1 MDSPFETD
9 DPFPPA
15 TPSLTPSAVPPL
27 APPAT
32 PHFAP
37 PAATP
42 PLATLDATPPPHPA
56 APPAIDLRAALN
68 DEQYAAVTAP
78 PGPLLV
84 LAGAGSGK
92 TRTLTYRV
100 AYLLSQGVRPGDI
113 LLLTFTNKAAK
124 EMLHR
129 VEELTGVEP
138 RRFWGGTFHSIGHR
152 ALRMFGEEI
161 GLPKNFTILDADES
175 ETLLKQTVDTED
187 NTFFKNKTN
196 PRPGPLFS
204 IISLARNTRQPIP
217 DTIEKH
223 FPQYSEIKY
232 AIQPLAAAYAEKKRA
247 QNVCD
252 YDDLLAGWLELLE
265 KNPSIA
271 NYFSHRFRHLLVDEY
286 QDTNTLQ
293 SQIIDHIAQHHSVMA
308 VGDDAQCI
316 YSWRGANFENI
327 MTFPERHPG
336 TTIHRIEINYRSTPE
351 ILNLAN
357 GILEAQPKGR
367 HFDKE
372 LRAARAHSQKPLIV
386 ETIDDREQAEF
397 VRKRIR
403 ALTEDEGVS
412 PGQIAILYR
421 SHFIAMEM
429 QLVLSR
435 ASIPYHI
442 TSGVKFFDR
451 QHIRDIVA
459 LVTFVYNP
467 GNEMSWRRIACLLPK
482 IGEKNAQKIHAAARE
497 HATLQRKDLIDALR
511 DDAVLTKV
519 PKDAR
524 ADWPHFCASL
534 AEVADTMYADPQ
546 SRKKHELQQKKTRE
560 EQENKR
566 KEWEARREEKRKT
579 WEKKSAAL
587 LENVEKANA
596 GKKITFDAQGRGHA
610 PPGGYHWYPQGW
622 TYNEDAP
629 PPPPATLYKGGQ
641 YLPGSEYL
649 SSYDNADPETFQYED
664 EELLA
669 STQETRYKEAKK
681 GRAEGP
687 AQTIAIAIDG
697 WYGDYLRGAFADC
710 IERLEELKALAGFAA
725 RFETIQDFL
734 AQIVL
739 LNGETSDRQVDPD
752 AEAVKLTTVHQAKGL
767 EYDVV
772 FVIGLADG
780 QFPGRRAIESDDVEE
795 ERRLFYVAVTRAK
808 NELYLCYPKVAT
820 KIGPGGMLLTPSRFL
835 AELNPTLYEPLRPR
849 RRFW

>member
-9 DPFPPA
+9 DPR
-15 TPSLTPSAVPPL
+15 PSAAQP
-27 APPAT
+27 
-32 PHFAP
+32 FAP
-37 PAATP
+37 
-42 PLATLDATPPPHPA
+42 ATPPPPGGI
-56 APPAIDLRAALN
+56 PAIDFRAALN
-68 DEQYAAVTAP
+68 DEQYAAVTAE

-187 NTFFKNKTN
+187 KVFFKDKTN
-196 PRPGPLFS
+196 PRPAPLFS
-204 IISLARNTRQPIP
+204 IISLARNTRQTIP
-217 DTIEKH
+217 DTIEKQ

-232 AIQPLAAAYAEKKRA
+232 AIHPFAAAYAEKKRA

-252 YDDLLAGWLELLE
+252 YDDLLTGWLDLLE
-265 KNPSIA
+265 KAPNLA
-271 NYFSHRFRHLLVDEY
+271 DYFAHRFRHLLVDEY

-293 SQIIDHIAQHHSVMA
+293 ARIIDHIARHHRVMA

-316 YSWRGANFENI
+316 YSWRGADFENI

-336 TTIHRIEINYRSTPE
+336 TVIHRIETNYRSTPE

-357 GILEAQPKGR
+357 GVLEAQPKGR

-372 LRAARAHSQKPLIV
+372 LRAARAHAQKPHVV

-403 ALTEDEGVS
+403 ALIEDEGVS

-435 ASIPYHI
+435 AAIPYHI
-442 TSGVKFFDR
+442 TSGVKFFER

-467 GNEMSWRRIACLLPK
+467 GNEMAWQRIACLLPK
-482 IGEKNAQKIHAAARE
+482 IGEKGAQKIHAAARE
-497 HATLQRKDLIDALR
+497 HAALLRKDFIDALHT
-511 DDAVLTKV
+511 DDVLTKV
-519 PKDAR
+519 AKDAR
-524 ADWPHFCASL
+524 ADWPNFCDSL
-534 AEVADTMYADPQ
+534 SEVAETMRTA
-546 SRKKHELQQKKTRE
+546 
-560 EQENKR
+560 
-566 KEWEARREEKRKT
+566 
-579 WEKKSAAL
+579 
-587 LENVEKANA
+587 
-596 GKKITFDAQGRGHA
+596 
-610 PPGGYHWYPQGW
+610 
-622 TYNEDAP
+622 
-629 PPPPATLYKGGQ
+629 
-641 YLPGSEYL
+641 
-649 SSYDNADPETFQYED
+649 
-664 EELLA
+664 
-669 STQETRYKEAKK
+669 
-681 GRAEGP
+681 GP
-687 AQTIAIAIDG
+687 ARTIEIAIDG
-697 WYGDYLRGAFADC
+697 WYGDYLRGAFADY
-710 IERLEELKALAGFAA
+710 IERLDELKALAGFAA

-780 QFPGRRAIESDDVEE
+780 QFPGRRSIEAGDVEE

-820 KIGPGGMLLTPSRFL
+820 KAGPGGMLLTASRFL
-835 AELNPTLYEPLRPR
+835 TELNPALYEPLRLR
-849 RRFW
+849 RSFW